1 MKACEPVKDKSM
13 IFETLKNIKEN
24 LLMLGVVSLGLFG
37 SFVRGEQAEESDID
51 FLVEFSEGNRT
62 FDNLMELGFLLEDML
77 GRRVEVVTFQAMSP
91 TYYLKCLKKWKY
103 FMWQHEYLL
112 HIRRKSTLSWEIV
125 SISPDEFNDNPVLKE
140 LS

>member
-13 IFETLKNIKEN
+13 IFENLKNIKEN

-37 SFVRGEQAEESDID
+37 SFVRGEQAQESDID

-62 FDNLMELGFLLEDML
+62 FDNLMELGFLLEDLL

-91 TYYLKCLKKWKY
+91 YILP
-103 FMWQHEYLL
+103 E
-112 HIRRKSTLSWEIV
+112 
-125 SISPDEFNDNPVLKE
+125 VLKE
-140 LS
+140 VEKFHVAA